1 MNKLRL
7 PFCISLFILA
17 LNSANFRITA
27 QEEAD
32 TKLKSLFLE
41 AESYFLFEE
50 YKDALPLYQRIL
62 KADPD
67 NYNINYKIGICY
79 INDVYQKHKAISY
92 LEKAVQ
98 GTSPAYRQNNFK
110 ERMAPL
116 EAYYYLGNA
125 YRINNR
131 LNDAIDAYNQFKK
144 ILDPLVYDEELVDQQ
159 IKACKIAADLQSRPN
174 YYISVNLGDKINGR
188 FEEINPVISGD
199 ESVLVFTRKLQFYD
213 AVFYSEKINGKWSEP
228 VNLTPSF
235 GVDGNSYSTGLSYD
249 GKELFVY
256 RLDDFD
262 GNIYVSKREGN
273 KWSKLVKLNENIN
286 TKYWE
291 SHASVSKDGKTLYFT
306 SNRKDGYGGLD
317 IYKSERT
324 KGGDWGPAINLG
336 PVVNSKYNE
345 ETPFISEDG
354 KILFFS
360 SMGHSSMGGYDIF
373 YSIRLDNGQWTKPV
387 NLGYPVNT
395 TSDDLFLTPVKNGE
409 FAYYSTYD
417 PADSYGL
424 ADIYKLEI
432 FSDRH
437 PRKFILNGITRVES
451 ELKIDFSKITVSLIN
466 KKTKTVIDKTQVNPD
481 GTFTLNA
488 LSGDFEMVFHGDG
501 IQKTTEDI
509 SIPIN
514 NPSNIITYSSPLL
527 APGPTKEEKA
537 GTVTP
542 EALKNIPELICSI
555 DRLDVTSGDPIAIK
569 LELERNTKLTIETY
583 LNESLLKTEEFD
595 ISRRKFVYMFTP
607 QPGSNL
613 LKLTLT
619 DREGNVNTHEI
630 IINYTPSAEEIAKM
644 KKGPSYES
652 TVADFYKALTSIS
665 EGKLKTFL
673 EKTNFDSLHFS
684 SLFDLYKYLIDNAIA
699 NGYSVDDVDRLFIR
713 LLAAKDINVFHNDML
728 YLSSGNL
735 KSTLD
740 TIDLRK
746 LNLFYPLEYLNLL
759 HKSASQ
765 NNYDKSDLRKVILS
779 SLSTGDEDVNR
790 FIRLLKEYADDSLK
804 NVLQQTDLTK
814 QGINQPSALINY
826 IIQNYPSLE
835 TNLDNALNKA
845 AINLDMMFLYQSL
858 LFASDD
864 SLRNTLLR
872 LNTEKENIITSGQ
885 LIEYLWKK
893 SATDG
898 YSLEELINLIDHI
911 RKDPYYYVDMFRKL
925 LASKAKGSL
934 KTVLDEIDVRAL
946 HLDTFE
952 KLLDYL
958 LRQSANYD
966 YNRETIYRLLLDL
979 INPRDAEDF
988 VAMIKRYAGK
998 NILDAINA
1006 IDLQLYSTPLEVI
1019 KYLLSVSEQYNYTER
1034 DILNLLLKLIFEKRQ
1049 WLEEQT
1055 GFGRALLD
1063 YLTKPGVARTLII
1076 INGIILIL
1084 IILYVFRKKSKKK

>member
-7 PFCISLFILA
+7 PFFCSLLILA
-17 LNSANFRITA
+17 LNSANFTTIA
-27 QEEAD
+27 QEEED
-32 TKLKSLFLE
+32 TKMKSVFLE

-67 NYNINYKIGICY
+67 NFNINYKIGICY
-79 INDVYQKHKAISY
+79 INDVYQKHKAVSY

-98 GTSPAYRQNNFK
+98 GTSPAYKQNNYK

-131 LNDAIDAYNQFKK
+131 LNDAIEAYYQFKK
-144 ILDPLVYDEELVDQQ
+144 ILDPVVYDEELVDQQ
-159 IKACKIAADLQSRPN
+159 IKACKVAADLQSRPN
-174 YYISVNLGDKINGR
+174 YYISVNLGEIINDR

-213 AVFYSEKINGKWSEP
+213 AVFYSEKVNGKWSEP
-228 VNLTPSF
+228 INLTPSF

-291 SHASVSKDGKTLYFT
+291 SHASVSRDGKTLYFT

-336 PVVNSKYNE
+336 PVINSKYNE
-345 ETPFISEDG
+345 ESPFISEDG

-360 SMGHSSMGGYDIF
+360 SMGHYNMGGYDIF

-395 TSDDLFLTPVKNGE
+395 TGDDLFLTPVKNGE
-409 FAYYSTYD
+409 YAYYSTYD

-451 ELKIDFSKITVSLIN
+451 ELKIDFSKITVSLID
-466 KKTKTVIDKTQVNPD
+466 KKTKNVIDKTQVNPD
-481 GTFTLNA
+481 GSFTLNA
-488 LSGDFEMVFHGDG
+488 LSGNFEMVFEGDG

-514 NPSNIITYSSPLL
+514 NPSNIITYTSPLI
-527 APGPTKEEKA
+527 APGLAKEDKGARGKHE
-537 GTVTP
+537 
-542 EALKNIPELICSI
+542 ELKNVPTLICSI
-555 DRLDVTSGDPIAIK
+555 DRLDVTSGDPIPIK
-569 LELERNTKLTIETY
+569 LELERNTRLTIETY
-583 LNESLLKTEEFD
+583 LNESLQKTEEFD
-595 ISRRKFVYMFTP
+595 ISRKKFVYMFKP
-607 QPGSNL
+607 QPGINL
-613 LKLTLT
+613 LKLTLA
-619 DREGNVNTHEI
+619 DQEGNINSHEI
-630 IINYTPSAEEIAKM
+630 IINYTPSAEELAKL
-644 KKGPSYES
+644 KKES
-652 TVADFYKALTSIS
+652 SQASSLRDLYKALISLS
-665 EGKLKTFL
+665 EGNIKSFL
-673 EKTNFDSLHFS
+673 ENTNFDSLHFS
-684 SLFDLYKYLIDNAIA
+684 SLYSLYKYLINNATA
-699 NGYSVDDVDRLFIR
+699 NGYSIDEVDRLFIQ
-713 LLAAKDINVFHNDML
+713 LLASKDINIFHNDML

-735 KSTLD
+735 KLTLD
-740 TIDLRK
+740 TIDIHK

-759 HKSASQ
+759 YDNASI
-765 NNYDKSDLRKVILS
+765 NKYSKTDLQRILL
-779 SLSTGDEDVNR
+779 LSVTAGNEDLIR
-790 FIRLLKEYADDSLK
+790 FISLLKEYANDSLK
-804 NVLQQTDLTK
+804 NALLQVDLIK

-826 IIQNYPSLE
+826 LIQNHPALE
-835 TNLDNALNKA
+835 SALDDALNNA

-858 LFASDD
+858 LFVSGD
-864 SLRNTLLR
+864 SLRNTLVK
-872 LNTEKENIITSGQ
+872 LNPEKENIITSGQ

-893 SATDG
+893 SATNG
-898 YSLEELINLIDHI
+898 YTLEELINLIDNI

-934 KTVLDEIDVRAL
+934 KTFLDEMDVRAL
-946 HLDTFE
+946 HLDTYE

-958 LRQSANYD
+958 LRESAYHE
-966 YNRETIYRLLLDL
+966 YNRETIYSLLLDL
-979 INPRDAEDF
+979 INPHDVEDF
-988 VAMIKRYAGK
+988 ISMLKRYAGK
-998 NILDAINA
+998 NILDAVNS

-1019 KYLLSVSEQYNYTER
+1019 KYLLSVSDQYHYTER

-1049 WLEEQT
+1049 WTEESA
-1055 GFGRALLD
+1055 GFGKTLLD
-1063 YLTKPGVARTLII
+1063 YLRRPGVARTLII

-1084 IILYVFRKKSKKK
+1084 IILYVFRRKSKKK

>member
-7 PFCISLFILA
+7 PCCFSLLLLVLYTVNFT
-17 LNSANFRITA
+17 LNA
-27 QEEAD
+27 QEEEDA
-32 TKLKSLFLE
+32 KLKSLFLE

-98 GTSPAYRQNNFK
+98 GTSPAYRQNNYK

-131 LNDAIDAYNQFKK
+131 LNDAINAYNQFKK
-144 ILDPLVYDEELVDQQ
+144 ILDPVVYDEELVDQQ
-159 IKACKIAADLQSRPN
+159 IKACKVATDLQSRPN
-174 YYISVNLGDKINGR
+174 YYISVNLGDAINGR

-228 VNLTPSF
+228 INLTPSF

-336 PVVNSKYNE
+336 PVINSKYNE
-345 ETPFISEDG
+345 ESPFISEDG

-360 SMGHSSMGGYDIF
+360 SMGHFNLGGYDIF

-387 NLGYPVNT
+387 NIGYPVNT
-395 TSDDLFLTPVKNGE
+395 TSDDIFLTPVKNGE

-451 ELKIDFSKITVSLIN
+451 ELHIDFSKITVSLSD
-466 KKTKTVIDKTQVNPD
+466 KKTKNVIDKTQVNPD

-488 LSGDFEMVFHGDG
+488 LSGDFNLIFQGDG
-501 IQKTTEDI
+501 IQKTTEEI

-514 NPSNIITYSSPLL
+514 NPSNIISYTSPLI
-527 APGPTKEEKA
+527 APGPVKEEKA
-537 GTVTP
+537 GKGTP
-542 EALKNIPELICSI
+542 EASENIPELICNI
-555 DRLDVTSGDPIAIK
+555 DRLDVTSGEPIPVK
-569 LELERNTKLTIETY
+569 LELERNTRLKIETY
-583 LNESLLKTEEFD
+583 LNESLQKTEEFD
-595 ISRRKFVYMFTP
+595 INRRKFVYMFTP

-619 DREGNVNTHEI
+619 DHDGNINTREI
-630 IINYTPSAEEIAKM
+630 IINYTPSAEEIARLRK
-644 KKGPSYES
+644 ES
-652 TVADFYKALTSIS
+652 LHTSTLSDFYKALTSMS
-665 EGKLKTFL
+665 EGNLKIFL
-673 EKTNFDSLHFS
+673 EKINLDSLHFS
-684 SLFDLYKYLIDNAIA
+684 SLYDFYKYLIDNAAA
-699 NGYSVDDVDRLFIR
+699 NEYSADDVNRLFIQ

-740 TIDLRK
+740 TLNLHK
-746 LNLFYPLEYLNLL
+746 LNLIYPLEYLNLL
-759 HKSASQ
+759 HKTASV
-765 NNYDKSDLRKVILS
+765 NNYSKADLRKVILFS
-779 SLSTGDEDVNR
+779 ITSGNEDVIR
-790 FIRLLKEYADDSLK
+790 FTNILKEYADDSLK
-804 NVLQQTDLTK
+804 NIIRQLDLAK

-826 IIQNYPSLE
+826 LIQSYPTLE
-835 TNLDNALNKA
+835 NNLDNALNKA

-858 LFASDD
+858 LYASDD

-872 LNTEKENIITSGQ
+872 LNTEKEYIITSSQ
-885 LIEYLWKK
+885 LIDFLWKK
-893 SATDG
+893 SATNG
-898 YSLEELINLIDHI
+898 YTLEELINLIDNI
-911 RKDPYYYVDMFRKL
+911 RNDPYYYVDMFRKL

-934 KTVLDEIDVRAL
+934 KTILDKMDVRAL

-966 YNRETIYRLLLDL
+966 YNRETIYSLLLDL

-988 VAMIKRYAGK
+988 VAMLKRYAGK
-998 NILDAINA
+998 NILDAVNTV
-1006 IDLQLYSTPLEVI
+1006 DLQLYSTPLEVI
-1019 KYLLSVSEQYNYTER
+1019 KYLLSVSEQFNYTER

-1049 WLEEQT
+1049 WMEENAGLGNT
-1055 GFGRALLD
+1055 FLD
-1063 YLTKPGVARTLII
+1063 YLTKPGVVRTLVI

-1084 IILYVFRKKSKKK
+1084 IILFVFRRKSKKK